1 MVVELRKRIKP
12 NTILYYFRHTLKKIL
27 WKVPGW
33 LAAWLAGWPAGFS
46 SWCQKG
52 FPIVLTCHLCEF
64 LFQLCTTMEKMHGV
78 AITRAMSVTQH
89 MAGLEQ
95 TTLGL
100 KSCQ

>member
-1 MVVELRKRIKP
+1 
-12 NTILYYFRHTLKKIL
+12 
-27 WKVPGW
+27 
-33 LAAWLAGWPAGFS
+33 
-46 SWCQKG
+46 
-52 FPIVLTCHLCEF
+52 
-64 LFQLCTTMEKMHGV
+64 MEKMHGV

>member
-1 MVVELRKRIKP
+1 M
-12 NTILYYFRHTLKKIL
+12 
-27 WKVPGW
+27 PGW
-33 LAAWLAGWPAGFS
+33 LAGRLFQLVS
-46 SWCQKG
+46 KR
-52 FPIVLTCHLCEF
+52 FPNCANVCEF